1 MDLNK
6 LSTGDKVL
14 AGSGIVLFIASF
26 LTWFEYDAGFPSVSE
41 SGWDYFF
48 TGVLPTLI
56 GLALVGYVVA
66 TKLFDVKLPELP
78 VPEPLVVLGL
88 AAFAALLIII
98 RLLMGGD
105 DEGTDL
111 LERSYG
117 LFIATIAVL
126 GLAAGAFLKFQEDGG
141 EFPTK
146 GGSTGAGPGNNAPPS
161 PF

>member
-1 MDLNK
+1 MDLSK

-26 LTWFEYDAGFPSVSE
+26 LTWFEYDAGFATVSE

-66 TKLFDVKLPELP
+66 TKLFDVQLPELP
-78 VPEPLVVLGL
+78 VPQPLAVLGL
-88 AAFAALLIII
+88 AALAALLILI

-117 LFIATIAVL
+117 LFLATIAVL

-146 GGSTGAGPGNNAPPS
+146 GGGTSAGPGNAPPS